1 MGKCPGPLQADDA
14 TVCQLSHESFL
25 FFCRGDVG
33 KWGADAALWG
43 ASLAERLRRA
53 LGSTVDR
60 YNRTLQPVAEVLG
73 RGLRERTPEKTPEAW
88 SVMLFTEEVV
98 RGGISFVLSVAA
110 RKLERAMRDA
120 GHLPAW
126 QVISAGP
133 SGGCGGVL
141 KVVPDMASVQHN
153 VYDVPTVLLSRSVSG
168 EEEVP
173 LGVTCVITPGM
184 ASPAARKVHAVV
196 MLRHAPTIRYIWPC
210 SLAVIPEFMDDFPP
224 GSVPLLRDLAVA
236 TRFWGFFAP
245 TFSLLRPRR
254 LLTNKRSR
262 LRRPRRP
269 CTHLGPLSPA
279 RCSICGVL

>member
-1 MGKCPGPLQADDA
+1 MIDDFR
-14 TVCQLSHESFL
+14 SYFG
-25 FFCRGDVG
+25 RGDVG

-43 ASLAERLRRA
+43 GSLAERLRRA
-53 LGSTVDR
+53 LGTTVDR
-60 YNRTLQPVAEVLG
+60 YNRTLQPIAEILG

-88 SVMLFTEEVV
+88 SVMLFTEEVL

-133 SGGCGGVL
+133 GGGCGGVL

-153 VYDVPTVLLSRSVSG
+153 VYDTPTVLLSRSVSG

-184 ASPAARKVHAVV
+184 VLREGHAFSHLLMPMMPNTHKIHTIAGISSCLTFFPADAF
-196 MLRHAPTIRYIWPC
+196 I
-210 SLAVIPEFMDDFPP
+210 
-224 GSVPLLRDLAVA
+224 
-236 TRFWGFFAP
+236 
-245 TFSLLRPRR
+245 
-254 LLTNKRSR
+254 
-262 LRRPRRP
+262 
-269 CTHLGPLSPA
+269 
-279 RCSICGVL
+279 